1 MQLSK
6 CNITGNLVGVAPAFD
21 YQTKSIIGVQLEF
34 GRRTD
39 TGKFV
44 IDTIK
49 VLNARQADFTNYLD
63 EVVEIQLENVTISS
77 YSRADQAMIS
87 LKAQKATVL

>member
-6 CNITGNLVGVAPAFD
+6 CNIIGNLVGVAPAMDF
-21 YQTKSIIGVQLEF
+21 QTKSVIGVQLDL

-39 TGKFV
+39 AGKFV

-49 VLNARQADFTNYLD
+49 VLGAKQADFTNFLD

-77 YSRADQAMIS
+77 YSRANQALIS
-87 LKAQKATVL
+87 LKAQKATIL

>member
-1 MQLSK
+1 MEFEAVKVRGMLM
-6 CNITGNLVGVAPAFD
+6 GVTSATDF
-21 YQTKSIIGVQLEF
+21 QTKNVVGAKLDL

-39 TGKFV
+39 AGKFV

-49 VLNARQADFTNYLD
+49 VLGAKQTDFTNFLD

-77 YSRADQAMIS
+77 YLRANQAMIS
-87 LKAQKATVL
+87 LKAQKATIL

>member
-1 MQLSK
+1 MQLTK
-6 CNITGNLVGVAPAFD
+6 CSIVGNLVGVAPAFD
-21 YQTKSIIGVQLEF
+21 YQTKSIIGTQLEF

-87 LKAQKATVL
+87 LKAQKATIL